1 MGENTQRDI
10 SSSMGSPID
19 DPESATTGLAA
30 EPLRSENAPTILVV
44 GDDALI
50 RALVARTLT
59 LARFDVA
66 TAASGRD
73 ALRLVTEGRVRPAVL
88 VTDIEMPEM
97 NGVELSAR
105 LLALR
110 PALRV
115 VMMTGDADRAESAR
129 HHPSIVDTVLL
140 KPIPLADLVRAV
152 ASAADQTPRAR

>member
-1 MGENTQRDI
+1 MGEDMPHDVG
-10 SSSMGSPID
+10 SSIGSPID
-19 DPESATTGLAA
+19 GPDYATAGLAA
-30 EPLRSENAPTILVV
+30 GPLPSGSGLAILVV
-44 GDDALI
+44 DDDPVI

-59 LARFDVA
+59 LAHFDVA
-66 TAASGRD
+66 TASSGRD
-73 ALRLVTEGRVRPAVL
+73 ALRLVAEGRVLPAVL

-129 HHPSIVDTVLL
+129 HHPSIVDSVLL
-140 KPIPLADLVRAV
+140 KPIPLDDLVRSV
-152 ASAADQTPRAR
+152 TSAADQTRAR

>member
-1 MGENTQRDI
+1 MGENTSRDVA
-10 SSSMGSPID
+10 SSNGAPID
-19 DPESATTGLAA
+19 DQEAGPGVPAA
-30 EPLRSENAPTILVV
+30 EALPSGSAMIVLVV
-44 GDDALI
+44 DDDPVT
-50 RALVARTLT
+50 RATVARSLT

-73 ALRLVTEGRVRPAVL
+73 ALRLVADGRVLPAIL

-115 VMMTGDADRAESAR
+115 VMMTGDVDRAESAR
-129 HHPSIVDTVLL
+129 HHPVDRRRG
-140 KPIPLADLVRAV
+140 PHQADV
-152 ASAADQTPRAR
+152 AR